1 MEPREVL
8 KNPELFKKLAKE
20 AFSEYDSNKNGE
32 IDKEELKNAL
42 TKFAIASGV
51 TAPDDGVINETMGE
65 LDKNKSGTLTL
76 DEFEAYMRSTLIQM
90 CT

>member
-1 MEPREVL
+1 MDPREVL
-8 KNPELFKKLAKE
+8 KNQELFKKIAQE
-20 AFSEYDSNKNGE
+20 SFNEYDVNKNGE

-42 TKFAIASGV
+42 TKFAIASGI
-51 TAPDDGVINETMGE
+51 TAPDDGVINETMAE
-65 LDKNKSGTLTL
+65 LDKNKSGTLTI